1 MRSVL
6 EKIASSSRLGAS
18 VLVRLG
24 LLETIDREPE
34 GPQILSELKN
44 TVITPTLT
52 HPISQPCTA
61 SQIDEAPYRYWCNRM
76 ELQPFYNRKVWEFCF
91 ILQAL
96 VATNMMRAHR
106 RGLGF
111 GVGKEPLAS
120 VMASEGC
127 AIVATDL
134 EVETARLAGWVAT
147 DEHAGMLEDLLYPNI
162 IDERSFRDRVS
173 YRHCDMNNI
182 SDDLTD
188 FDFCW
193 SSCAF
198 EHLGTIEKG
207 LDFVEAS
214 LRTLKPGGLAVHTT
228 EFNCSS
234 NTDTVREGGTV
245 LFRKRDIEEIAE
257 RMRSQGHT
265 IETSFYVGETEV
277 DCYIDAPPY
286 RHDRHLKLA
295 LGSFLTTS
303 YGLIVRKS
311 VDRPP
316 MLD

>member
-1 MRSVL
+1 MPR
-6 EKIASSSRLGAS
+6 
-18 VLVRLG
+18 
-24 LLETIDREPE
+24 LLETIARLSRLVASVFARVGLLQPITEQSE
-34 GPQILSELKN
+34 GPEILAELKN
-44 TVITPTLT
+44 SARKPTLT
-52 HPISQPCTA
+52 LPISQPCTA
-61 SQIDEAPYRYWCNRM
+61 SQIDEPPYRYWCSRM

-96 VATNMMRAHR
+96 VTADMMRKGR

-127 AIVATDL
+127 DIVATDL
-134 EVETARLAGWVAT
+134 EVETARVAGWVAT
-147 DEHAGMLEDLLYPNI
+147 DEHAGMLEDLLYPNV
-162 IDERSFRDRVS
+162 IDEKSFRERVS
-173 YRHCDMNNI
+173 YQHCDMNNI
-182 SDDLTD
+182 PDDLTD

-198 EHLGTIEKG
+198 EHLGSIKKG

-214 LRTLKPGGLAVHTT
+214 LSTLKPGGLAVHTT

-234 NTDTVREGGTV
+234 NTETVCEGGTV
-245 LFRKRDIEEIAE
+245 LFRRRDIEEIAE
-257 RMRSQGHT
+257 RLREKGHT
-265 IETSFYVGETEV
+265 IETLFYVGETEV
-277 DCYIDAPPY
+277 DCYIDVPPY

-303 YGLIVRKS
+303 YGLIVRKAS
-311 VDRPP
+311 HA
-316 MLD
+316 

>member
-1 MRSVL
+1 MPRLL
-6 EKIASSSRLGAS
+6 EKIATSSRLCAS
-18 VLVRLG
+18 VLIRLG
-24 LLETIDREPE
+24 LIQQLDVNRARL
-34 GPQILSELKN
+34 QILAELKSAA
-44 TVITPTLT
+44 TKPTLT

-61 SQIDEAPYRYWCNRM
+61 GQIDESPYRYWCSRM
-76 ELQPFYNRKVWEFCF
+76 GLQPLYNRKVWEFCF

-96 VATNMMRAHR
+96 VTRDMMRSGR

-127 AIVATDL
+127 NIVATDL
-134 EVETARLAGWVAT
+134 EVETAKAAGWVAT
-147 DEHAGMLEDLLYPNI
+147 DEHAGMLEDLLYPNVI
-162 IDERSFRDRVS
+162 EEKAFRDRVS
-173 YRHCDMNNI
+173 YQHCDMNNI
-182 SDDLTD
+182 SDELID

-198 EHLGTIEKG
+198 EHLGSIEKG
-207 LDFVEAS
+207 LNFVEAS

-245 LFRKRDIEEIAE
+245 LFRRRDIEQIAD
-257 RMRSQGHT
+257 RLRTKGHT

-277 DCYIDAPPY
+277 DCHIDEPPY

-303 YGLIVRKS
+303 YGLIIRKAS
-311 VDRPP
+311 
-316 MLD
+316 LS

>member
-1 MRSVL
+1 MPR
-6 EKIASSSRLGAS
+6 
-18 VLVRLG
+18 
-24 LLETIDREPE
+24 LLETIASASRLVASVFARVGLLQPTTEQSKGPE
-34 GPQILSELKN
+34 ILAELKN
-44 TVITPTLT
+44 SARTPTLT

-61 SQIDEAPYRYWCNRM
+61 SQIDEPPYRYWCSRM

-96 VATNMMRAHR
+96 VTADMMRAGR

-111 GVGKEPLAS
+111 GVGKEPLAC

-127 AIVATDL
+127 DIVATDL
-134 EVETARLAGWVAT
+134 EVETARVAGWVAT

-182 SDDLTD
+182 PDDLKD

-207 LDFVEAS
+207 LEFVEAS

-245 LFRKRDIEEIAE
+245 LFRRRDIEDIAE
-257 RMRSQGHT
+257 RLRGQGHR

-303 YGLIVRKS
+303 YGLIVRKYS
-311 VDRPP
+311 H
-316 MLD
+316 